1 MFQPT
6 TSGAVPTTDGGAF
19 PGEVGVGN
27 YNVLGCDN
35 KDNYWLVYPNYGLI
49 VYNSAGWT
57 GTVYLNYRNKTNNP
71 VVVAG
76 TTIQGATSCKIY
88 FDGVELLKY

>member
-1 MFQPT
+1 
-6 TSGAVPTTDGGAF
+6 
-19 PGEVGVGN
+19 
-27 YNVLGCDN
+27 VLGCDN
-35 KDNYWLVYPNYGLI
+35 KDNYWLVLPNYGLI

-76 TTIQGATSCKIY
+76 TTIQGATSVKVY
-88 FDGVELLKY
+88 FDSVELIKY